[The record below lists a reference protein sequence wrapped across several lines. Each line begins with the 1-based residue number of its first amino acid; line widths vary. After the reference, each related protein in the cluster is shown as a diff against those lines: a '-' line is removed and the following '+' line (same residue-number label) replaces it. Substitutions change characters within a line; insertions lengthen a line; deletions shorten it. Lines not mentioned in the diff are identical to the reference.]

1 MFVFGKQYA
10 GGICE
15 IYKNDF
21 HKNLAYLI
29 MLGTTEDITVIDRSG
44 TQYCGDALLIK
55 PMVEHFIVESSSLAC
70 SIFLAPNSA
79 FAASM
84 NSYVRKQGVVK
95 LPPHALPFHSGM
107 SNDEI
112 FSTVDKLIAESDTEI
127 DPRLA
132 AAIEALEDMSYQS
145 SIADIVAQSGLSASR
160 LRALAKEQIGV
171 PLSAL
176 LLWRKMV
183 KSMEVLASGST
194 LSEAAMA
201 GGFSDQ
207 AHFSRTMRKMFGITP
222 SSSTHALS
230 Y

>member
-1 MFVFGKQYA
+1 MFVFGKHYA

-15 IYKNDF
+15 IYENDF

-29 MLGTTEDITVIDRSG
+29 MLGTTEDITVVDKSG
-44 TQYCGDALLIK
+44 TQCCGPALLIK
-55 PMVEHFIVESSSLAC
+55 PMVEHFIVKSPSLAC

-79 FAASM
+79 FAASLDGFAS
-84 NSYVRKQGVVK
+84 NKGIIK
-95 LPPHALPFHSGM
+95 LPPDALPFHSGM

-112 FSTVDKLIAESDTEI
+112 FSTIDKLIAESDAEI

-145 SIADIVAQSGLSASR
+145 SIADIVEQSELSASR

-171 PLSAL
+171 PLSSL
-176 LLWRKMV
+176 LLWRKLI
-183 KSMEVLASGST
+183 KSMEVLASGCT

-222 SSSTHALS
+222 SNSTNALN